1 MRILVGFLSL
11 IMCKVVL
18 AVDHNAFKS
27 CAQSGFCT
35 RNRILAEHILNEERV
50 TSWSVEEVSVNGP
63 YLGLKIG
70 RLGEKLDFTIQYLKN
85 GALKISADPTQASS
99 PRYKIPDGDVIVDD
113 SVSSTNVFKADDEDN
128 NVYRIVNTGLSIK
141 INSEHFSITL
151 NSDTDGDIMKLNSR
165 NLLNFENGYSFKL
178 SEIVDGIDEK
188 TSNELWKEPKFSGR
202 NQDNRTNG
210 PKSIGVDIS
219 FTKSKAIYG
228 IPEHASSL
236 ALKSTRGFD
245 ENSKKVFTDSD
256 PYRLFN
262 LDVFEYE
269 LDSTMALYG
278 TIPIMLGHNPQ
289 GLNHRSVGV
298 FWNNPSETWVDIY
311 SEKGSD
317 GKLTHWMSESG
328 SFSLYI
334 FANEDLKHLQ
344 KTIKSLT
351 GAPQLPPSFALGYHQ
366 CRWNYKSVEDVL
378 EVHENFDK
386 YSLPVDVIW
395 LDIEHTDEKKYMSWH
410 PTHFADPERMIN
422 ELSRTGRKLVTIV
435 DPHLKKDDDWEIYR
449 EVVDKK
455 LVVKSSDGKSDFEG
469 NCWPG
474 KSVWTDYTNPEARK
488 WWASLFSLDKYK
500 VFVCN
505 YFLYLLLNFRNQMKM
520 FTFGMI

>member
-1 MRILVGFLSL
+1 MIILVGFYYF
-11 IMCKVVL
+11 IICKLAL

-27 CAQSGFCT
+27 CTQSGFCN
-35 RNRILAEHILNEERV
+35 RNRILAEHILNEESSIPWGV
-50 TSWSVEEVSVNGP
+50 KEVLVNGP
-63 YLGLKIG
+63 QLGFKID
-70 RLGEKLDFTIQYLKN
+70 RLGEQLDVAIQYLMN
-85 GALKISADPTQASS
+85 GALKVTVNPIQSS
-99 PRYKIPDGDVIVDD
+99 NLRYKIPNGDVIVDD
-113 SVSSTNVFKADDEDN
+113 SVSSSNFFKANEDEN
-128 NVYRIVNTGLSIK
+128 NVYRIIGTGLSVRITTESFS
-141 INSEHFSITL
+141 ISLNSE
-151 NSDTDGDIMKLNSR
+151 TDGEILKLNSR
-165 NLLNFENGYSFKL
+165 NLLNFENGYSFEL
-178 SEIVDGIDEK
+178 SKIVGTIDES
-188 TSNELWKEPKFSGR
+188 TSNELWKEPKISG
-202 NQDNRTNG
+202 QIKDTRTNG
-210 PKSIGVDIS
+210 PNSIGVDIS
-219 FTKSKAIYG
+219 FSKSKAIYG
-228 IPEHASSL
+228 IPEHATNL
-236 ALKSTRGFD
+236 ALKTTRGFD
-245 ENSKKVFTDSD
+245 ENSKKVFSNSD

-289 GLNHRSVGV
+289 GSNHRSVGV

-311 SEKGSD
+311 NERESD

-334 FANEDLKHLQ
+334 FAGKDLKHLQ
-344 KTIKSLT
+344 MTIKSLT

-410 PTHFADPERMIN
+410 PTNFADPDRMIN

-435 DPHLKKDDDWEIYR
+435 DPHLKKENDWEIYR

-455 LVVKSSDGKSDFEG
+455 LTVKANDGKSDFEG
-469 NCWPG
+469 DCWPG

-500 VFVCN
+500 VL
-505 YFLYLLLNFRNQMKM
+505 YFLLI
-520 FTFGMI
+520 MILF